1 MGCSKSSSKTEVYS
15 KTILPQETNKT
26 PNRQSNST
34 PKIIGKRRRTKT
46 TTKTKLMEENK
57 L

>member
-1 MGCSKSSSKTEVYS
+1 MGCSKSSYKTEVYS
-15 KTILPQETNKT
+15 NTNLPQETNKT

-34 PKIIGKRRRTKT
+34 PKIIGKRRRT
-46 TTKTKLMEENK
+46 TTKTKLIEENK